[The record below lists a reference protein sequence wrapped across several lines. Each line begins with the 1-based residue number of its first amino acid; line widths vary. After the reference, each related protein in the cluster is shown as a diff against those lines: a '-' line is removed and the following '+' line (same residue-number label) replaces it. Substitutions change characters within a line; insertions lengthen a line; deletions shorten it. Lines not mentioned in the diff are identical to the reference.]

1 LTLDLNGPHDRVFI
15 VDERAGVE
23 VALVVD
29 CLEVAV
35 DVGSSQAVEVVEVV
49 VGGGDGVLDAG
60 LKGYVD
66 GDQFGIL
73 PYYFHVG
80 DVLWVVGDG
89 DVPLDDD
96 EVDGRG

>member
-1 LTLDLNGPHDRVFI
+1 MADLLALDLNGPHDRIFI
-15 VDERAGVE
+15 VDERAGIE

-29 CLEVAV
+29 GLEVAV

-60 LKGYVD
+60 LEGYVD
-66 GDQFGIL
+66 GDQLGIL

-80 DVLWVVGDG
+80 DVL
-89 DVPLDDD
+89 
-96 EVDGRG
+96 